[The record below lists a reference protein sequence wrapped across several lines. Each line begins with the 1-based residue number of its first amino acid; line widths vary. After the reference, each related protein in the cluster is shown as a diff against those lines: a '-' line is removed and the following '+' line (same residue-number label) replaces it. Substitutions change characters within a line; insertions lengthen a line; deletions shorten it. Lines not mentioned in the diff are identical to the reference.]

1 MQRILFISDEDEKRM
16 REERLKKLM
25 LAEATSKE
33 RSSRK
38 EEEDTRKLRKIAERE
53 LEKAESR
60 DDGCGF
66 FKVCLKKK

>member
-1 MQRILFISDEDEKRM
+1 M

-38 EEEDTRKLRKIAERE
+38 DEEDTRKLRKIAERE

-60 DDGCGF
+60 DDGWGF
-66 FKVCLKKK
+66 SRVCFKRK